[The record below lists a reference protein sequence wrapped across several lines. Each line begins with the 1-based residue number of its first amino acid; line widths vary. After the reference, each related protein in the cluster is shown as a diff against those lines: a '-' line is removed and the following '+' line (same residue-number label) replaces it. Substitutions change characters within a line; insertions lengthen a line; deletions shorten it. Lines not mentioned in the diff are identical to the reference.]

1 MEVDRMNCL
10 ERAGKKILSHIVI
23 IEQIGWPPSCW
34 GPGGRALDR
43 RQPARP
49 RQRYEQKEDAYEK
62 TRETVVKL
70 VPDLCHGTGYD
81 TCLYPAGPGGHQPGR
96 RL

>member
-34 GPGGRALDR
+34 GGIY
-43 RQPARP
+43 QPERP
-49 RQRYEQKEDAYEK
+49 VFNRPPQDD
-62 TRETVVKL
+62 ETHSEEHKK
-70 VPDLCHGTGYD
+70 
-81 TCLYPAGPGGHQPGR
+81 
-96 RL
+96 